1 MTHRSRFVITEDEI
15 SDRSKGD
22 GLSKFSLFLFFFI
35 LLTSWFIAQCIARYV
50 QGLDLTQMELTT
62 LAMVS
67 LDGLLRWQKPLG
79 ARAIVRVDHTRQLSS

>member
-22 GLSKFSLFLFFFI
+22 GLSKFSLFFFI

-50 QGLDLTQMELTT
+50 QGLDLTQMELTP

-79 ARAIVRVDHTRQLSS
+79 ARAIVRVDHTRQLRS